1 MAWDGAGGTLR
12 GGDTSSPEG
21 WGQGAPYTMLAV
33 ALSGTVPLN
42 HLLSRTLRDMQ
53 STCSRSHSCECWLEN
68 QAQLCLP
75 VLGYPP
81 PAHRNSSSPKERGRH
96 KARVCVVGASG
107 IMGRGCVQE
116 YWGEQVWSSLRGTP
130 LKTGRKSSNPRGQR
144 VCLAYLEPRWDS
156 EGHGQGAASFGMEFG
171 TNSW

>member
-33 ALSGTVPLN
+33 ALSATVPLN
-42 HLLSRTLRDMQ
+42 HLLLRTLRDMQ

-107 IMGRGCVQE
+107 IMGPGVCTGVLGQAGLEFTPGHTFKDRKK
-116 YWGEQVWSSLRGTP
+116 EQQSQRAEGLSGLSRTSV
-130 LKTGRKSSNPRGQR
+130 GQ
-144 VCLAYLEPRWDS
+144 
-156 EGHGQGAASFGMEFG
+156 
-171 TNSW
+171 